1 LLRRDWSRKENDMQ
15 PRDPDDDQV
24 RDEEAI
30 EERKLLNK
38 LRLTAFTATPG
49 IVKPFQPST
58 LAWNVLVPDSVSS
71 VIDVTFTVG
80 NHDVPAAGILPVSLL
95 ATGAFILTAHSPLT
109 SRLMGTQVVNVD
121 LTELVEASLPR
132 ASIQFA
138 AQSVKDLFRAG
149 SLSTR
154 GDLSVQMLPPDGLR
168 LKVPLSADIPN
179 FFNADIDVEID
190 VRVSVKPLPVGTRV
204 VSARLSAVS
213 VDVIFHV
220 AEHIFS
226 LGTATAAQALIQP
239 LAADL
244 IKGFL
249 GPQIEAIFA
258 RPLQQAIDAFLGL
271 WRGADPAKRIYRLYS
286 ITADPA
292 GLIILGAPV
301 PAPSGGGGAGGIG
314 GTGGG
319 VVVKK
324 RAERRQK

>member
-1 LLRRDWSRKENDMQ
+1 MQ

-38 LRLTAFTATPG
+38 LVLTAFTATPG
-49 IVKPFQPST
+49 TIKPFQPST
-58 LAWNVLVPDSVSS
+58 LGWSVRVPDSVSA
-71 VIDVTFTVG
+71 VINVTFTVS
-80 NHDVPAAGILPVSLL
+80 NHDVPAAGTLPVSPL
-95 ATGAFILTAHSPLT
+95 ATGAFVLTAHSPLT

-121 LTELVEASLPR
+121 LGGLVEGSLPR

-149 SLSTR
+149 RLSTR

-168 LKVPLSADIPN
+168 LRVPLSADIPN
-179 FFNADIDVEID
+179 FFNADIDVDLD
-190 VRVSVKPLPVGTRV
+190 VRVSVKSLPGGRRV
-204 VSARLSAVS
+204 ASAQLSAVS

-220 AEHIFS
+220 LEHILS
-226 LGTATAAQALIQP
+226 LGTATAAQALIEP

-249 GPQIEAIFA
+249 GPQIETIFG
-258 RPLQQAIDAFLGL
+258 RPLQQTIDAFLAL
-271 WRGADPAKRIYRLYS
+271 WRGADPANRTYRLYS

-301 PAPSGGGGAGGIG
+301 PAPSGTGGGAGGIG
-314 GTGGG
+314 GTGG
-319 VVVKK
+319 VVVTKK
-324 RAERRQK
+324 TAKQRGK